1 MTDIA
6 LLREKIENSGMTM
19 VAISVKAGI
28 SRETLY
34 NRLSG
39 KGEFHASEIVGLAKA
54 LNLSKTE
61 RDKIF
66 FAKQVELQST
76 NM

>member
-6 LLREKIENSGMTM
+6 LLKEKIENSGMTM
-19 VAISVKAGI
+19 VSISVKAGI

-39 KGEFHASEIVGLAKA
+39 KGEFHVSEIVGLAKA

-66 FAKQVELQST
+66 LQ
-76 NM
+76 NKLN